1 MVGCW
6 GCVGVSVG
14 YISNLVAKSGP
25 ESSTYSFVRLRPGF
39 PGWEPGCLPRFEP
52 GFGPGVLLG
61 LSEGKTVVTLFISEV
76 TGDEASGC
84 GGEGAVPK
92 LES

>member
-1 MVGCW
+1 MDRRD
-6 GCVGVSVG
+6 
-14 YISNLVAKSGP
+14 
-25 ESSTYSFVRLRPGF
+25 STYSFVLLRPGF

-61 LSEGKTVVTLFISEV
+61 LSEGKTGATLFISEF

-84 GGEGAVPK
+84 GGETGAVPI
-92 LES
+92 LEF